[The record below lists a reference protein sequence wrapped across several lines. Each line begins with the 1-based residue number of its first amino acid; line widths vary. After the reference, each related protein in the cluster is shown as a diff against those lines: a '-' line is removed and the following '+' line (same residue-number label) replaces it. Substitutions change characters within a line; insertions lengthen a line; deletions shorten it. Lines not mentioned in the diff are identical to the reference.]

1 MNQTDR
7 KEPSPSMGEG
17 HYYMEEDDGISLK
30 DLTLTLWGYRRI
42 IVILSF
48 GATLL
53 ITVIAGLI
61 YLGQTRE
68 GVAKLQ
74 FKLDFQGVDKGQYP
88 NGMRFSTSDII
99 SVPVMDRV
107 YEENGL
113 EQYMEFP
120 DFKAALAIIQT
131 NDYLEFL
138 EYEYAA
144 KLSDK
149 QLSVDARRRIETEF
163 LEKKKSALIPVY
175 TLMWDLGSGEA
186 IEPISADQV
195 AKTLNDILRAWAEY
209 AHRVKGATQYQISLV
224 SRNILSKK
232 DIDEQ
237 DYYIAMDM
245 LRLGIKRIIAD
256 IRKLEGVPGAKT
268 LKIGKDRVSLSD
280 LNYRMA
286 DAESFK
292 LNPLVGLIRQSGVTR
307 DRDIAIGYLKNR
319 IFELTQKYES
329 AVESINV
336 YEKSLN
342 EYAQKPV
349 TIVPSAA
356 GDTTPRTSPQGTPLL
371 DNVPAMIPQLGASFL
386 NSLIQMAQESSD
398 ARFRQEITEKVIDV
412 GLEKVGIEGD
422 LNYYNRLLKQITD
435 PQNGEISPSFVK
447 NATARIKTNMESVF
461 NILIRTI
468 DEINTMYVEL
478 SKVNLNPASMLY
490 TVTEPVI
497 VDVER
502 PVKPRKFLMY
512 MILAWILAEGMIIL
526 GVLAAN
532 AFAGPGSSNRE
543 KS

>member
-53 ITVIAGLI
+53 ITVIAGVI

-107 YEENGL
+107 YKENGL
-113 EQYMEFP
+113 EQYMEFR

-149 QLSVDARRRIETEF
+149 KLSVDARRRIETEF

-307 DRDIAIGYLKNR
+307 DREIAIGYLKNR

-356 GDTTPRTSPQGTPLL
+356 GDTTPRT
-371 DNVPAMIPQLGASFL
+371 
-386 NSLIQMAQESSD
+386 
-398 ARFRQEITEKVIDV
+398 
-412 GLEKVGIEGD
+412 
-422 LNYYNRLLKQITD
+422 
-435 PQNGEISPSFVK
+435 
-447 NATARIKTNMESVF
+447 
-461 NILIRTI
+461 
-468 DEINTMYVEL
+468 
-478 SKVNLNPASMLY
+478 
-490 TVTEPVI
+490 
-497 VDVER
+497 
-502 PVKPRKFLMY
+502 
-512 MILAWILAEGMIIL
+512 
-526 GVLAAN
+526 
-532 AFAGPGSSNRE
+532 
-543 KS
+543 